1 MSFISHLWS
10 FGLDKILIS
19 EEVQKSLDIFSC
31 RLMEIDLAFASA
43 FAFAFVQRIVSLSSF
58 FLNKNKL
65 QSKP

>member
-1 MSFISHLWS
+1 MSFNSHLWS

-43 FAFAFVQRIVSLSSF
+43 FAFAFVQRITFFL

>member
-1 MSFISHLWS
+1 MSFNSHLWS

-31 RLMEIDLAFASA
+31 RLMEIDLAFA
-43 FAFAFVQRIVSLSSF
+43 FAFAFVQRITFFL